1 MIRPDTPTTKANPL
15 SFVHIARDDR
25 GEIVSGVYFSVA
37 DEPYLQGYLT
47 GMKAARELVQWIK
60 TSTDTSGF
68 KRFVVCEVLDQVS
81 AIRNHAGPAHGK
93 PNKRGAAAALTSY
106 AVELMLEG
114 VRSFNVN
121 DIDARIAQHERH
133 ASATANVTSAAI
145 NAGSAA

>member
-1 MIRPDTPTTKANPL
+1 MNRPDTPTTKARPL
-15 SFVHIARDDR
+15 SFVRIHRDDR
-25 GEIVSGVYFSVA
+25 GNIVTGQYFEVS

-81 AIRNHAGPAHGK
+81 AIRNIAGPAHGT

-106 AVELMLEG
+106 AVELMLDG
-114 VRSFNVN
+114 VRSFSVN
-121 DIDARIAQHERH
+121 DIEARIAQHERH
-133 ASATANVTSAAI
+133 ARDAANVTSVSI